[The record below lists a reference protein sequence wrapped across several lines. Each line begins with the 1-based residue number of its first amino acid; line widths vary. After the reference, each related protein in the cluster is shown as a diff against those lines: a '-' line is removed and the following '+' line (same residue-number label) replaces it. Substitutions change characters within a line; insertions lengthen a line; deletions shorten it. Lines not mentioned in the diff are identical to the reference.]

1 MKINCLYRSPLSH
14 SFVAAII
21 SVPVGFTL
29 DSIWGTKFQWLI
41 GEILRSPVLLAEVAL
56 AIWIFA
62 CGLSW
67 VTGSIFRF
75 CLHFFGM
82 QSKEFEKTERI
93 IIYIILVI
101 FLLWLLTTKS
111 LIYQLTR

>member
-1 MKINCLYRSPLSH
+1 MKINSNLYSRALSH

-21 SVPVGFTL
+21 SVPAGLTL

-41 GEILRSPVLLAEVAL
+41 GELLRSPVLLAEVAL
-56 AIWIFA
+56 ATWMFA
-62 CGLSW
+62 YGLSW
-67 VTGSIFRF
+67 VAGSIFRF
-75 CLHFFGM
+75 CLHFFEM
-82 QSKEFEKTERI
+82 QREELRITENI

-111 LIYQLTR
+111 HVYQLL

>member
-1 MKINCLYRSPLSH
+1 MKINSNLYSRALSH

-21 SVPVGFTL
+21 SIPTGFTL

-41 GEILRSPVLLAEVAL
+41 GEMLRSPALLAEVAL
-56 AIWIFA
+56 ITWIFA

-67 VTGSIFRF
+67 ITSSIFRF
-75 CLHFFGM
+75 CLNLFGM
-82 QSKEFEKTERI
+82 QSEELEKTEHI

-101 FLLWLLTTKS
+101 FSLWLLTTKS
-111 LIYQLTR
+111 HFYQLL